1 MTTLPMAP
9 LTPFPQ
15 RRQSG
20 TVLLVSLIVL
30 LVMTLLGVASMRG
43 ATLEERMAGNWR
55 DQNIALQAAEAA
67 LRAGEESIPEGFEPD
82 LYIFPCTVAAE
93 CGVFEPDGAIRNSA
107 LDADANWEDSA
118 RRYEGDISGAA
129 AAPRFVVERR
139 AYVRDHLGTG
149 HGEHLE
155 TGVHLFQV
163 TARGAGQTEAT
174 ARVLQTGIARR
185 YD

>member
-1 MTTLPMAP
+1 MTTFRTASLA
-9 LTPFPQ
+9 Q

-67 LRAGEESIPEGFEPD
+67 LRAGEESIPVGFEPD
-82 LYIFPCTVAAE
+82 LSLFPCSAAE
-93 CGVFEPDGAIRNSA
+93 CEVFEPDVAIRDSA
-107 LDADANWEDSA
+107 LDADADWHNSA
-118 RRYEGDISGAA
+118 RSYADSFPGAA
-129 AAPRFVVERR
+129 EPPQFVVERR
-139 AYVRDHLGTG
+139 AYVRDHLGVG
-149 HGEHLE
+149 YGDYLE
-155 TGVHLFQV
+155 TGGHLFQI
-163 TARGAGQTEAT
+163 TARASGQTAET
-174 ARVLQTGIARR
+174 ARVLQAGIARR